1 MKYLLVVF
9 GNFSKKTKLVKTI
22 AESISI
28 ISDEESVKY
37 SYGDNVAVMN
47 FHSFDDQEEVAIYV
61 DELLRGVVT
70 LYFLTPY
77 TNNVYTSLPMDVH
90 KYLFGTSEI
99 IDEDNYNLEDEFE
112 IDQLIPPLNSKS
124 STKVAKQYQNQ
135 GLDFP
140 DLIAEGNMGL
150 IKAIENFDWSKN
162 LRFISYAVWWVRQCI
177 LQSLNENARTIRLP
191 VNVVQDLHRAKKEIE
206 NNGKQLPEKFTS
218 LPSMV
223 NLNDEINEDG
233 DTLIDVIVNENVTMP
248 DEVFNTKDKLKQK
261 LMEVLNVLDERE
273 RVIIED
279 YFGLAGTPRT
289 LEDIGE
295 DFDLTKERVRQI
307 KEKALR
313 KLRNESSE
321 LFDYI

>member
-1 MKYLLVVF
+1 MKEKNTSQPINQDEIQSYLKDLRKIKVMTPEREKELAKLISSGNMTEEQRKKINKELVE
-9 GNFSKKTKLVKTI
+9 GN
-22 AESISI
+22 
-28 ISDEESVKY
+28 
-37 SYGDNVAVMN
+37 
-47 FHSFDDQEEVAIYV
+47 
-61 DELLRGVVT
+61 LRFVIT
-70 LYFLTPY
+70 
-77 TNNVYTSLPMDVH
+77 
-90 KYLFGTSEI
+90 
-99 IDEDNYNLEDEFE
+99 
-112 IDQLIPPLNSKS
+112 
-124 STKVAKQYQNQ
+124 VAKQYQNQ

-191 VNVVQDLHRAKKEIE
+191 VNVVQDLHRAKKEIQ
-206 NNGKQLPEKFTS
+206 NTGNQLPEKFTS

-233 DTLIDVIVNENVTMP
+233 DTLIDIIVNENVTMP
-248 DEVFNTKDKLKQK
+248 DEAFNTKDKLKQK
-261 LMEVLNVLDERE
+261 LMEVLNVLDVRE
-273 RVIIED
+273 SAIIED
-279 YFGLAGTPRT
+279 YFGLLGTPRT

-295 DFDLTKERVRQI
+295 DFDLTKERIRQI